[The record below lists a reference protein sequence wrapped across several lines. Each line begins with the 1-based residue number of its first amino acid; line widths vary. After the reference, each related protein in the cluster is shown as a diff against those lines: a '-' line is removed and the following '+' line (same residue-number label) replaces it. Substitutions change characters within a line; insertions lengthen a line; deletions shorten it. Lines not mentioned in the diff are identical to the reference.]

1 VIDAVRSRREEM
13 REAGELLGVEAV
25 DRTGLVITSEG
36 AFVRV
41 LRVTPVNPLLMS
53 GEEREKAAASFQRLI
68 SQLQADERIQ
78 VVVEGRPVNLEE
90 LLRGSRREVEACA
103 GRMPTRDVAARDR
116 LALSR
121 WRLYAALEESLRLHS
136 DSQAAVEISHYLVV
150 PFLPRQHLARAA
162 LAYWRRGKLPTA
174 PLERTLTAHRRAV
187 REHLGRIDALRAEL
201 EGEGMATELLDG
213 EQVVHLLWANFN
225 PTRADRGRRPAEPGE
240 LLGELD
246 AAVEREEALQAGAR
260 LKEAIA
266 ASSLDFDRDSHVGY
280 VARDACQTIAVATT
294 AGRTA
299 MGWLHSAM
307 LTRQPFSLCVFVRAL
322 ERRRERQ
329 RLKLAYRR
337 LFTINRGAESRG
349 RVPDFD
355 RYVQEREYEG
365 LLGQLATGEQTGL
378 FHVSI
383 YEQLRAPGPDPDLSA
398 LSEAVDFC
406 TEQIESAGDCK
417 VNAGTFRQQ
426 RLWESALPLGRDV
439 AAQVRK
445 YPTVNAADMLPLVG
459 TKCGSPTGI
468 PFAFADPGRTVE
480 LLNLY
485 DEVHPNHTMLIA
497 GRSGSGK
504 TMTANVLMARAVAA
518 GARAFVID
526 RAGHYQ
532 TLSRLIDGAQQI
544 DIGAEASPY
553 ALNPWDV
560 PDPAKVPREK
570 VAFLIALH
578 QLMMGRLDGQQ
589 LGMLASGIR
598 AVYGK
603 AAGLDGQPT
612 ESMLREELRAQA
624 DDAHKADTPEIAATL
639 RNLADQ
645 LSEYCGEG
653 TYAYLLDRPTTVPL
667 DSPLVIFDT
676 RTCPES
682 QLQLVMFELMEYVT
696 GTVQRHWARHR
707 ADAVKP
713 GAPLFL
719 GRSLLLIDEAWH
731 LIRRDETGEY
741 ANDLARRARHLG
753 LALIVMSQQL
763 SDFATDYGK
772 ALVRNS
778 AQQLLLAQNPQE
790 IPFIAETVELS
801 QREAAEL
808 GRLKTIKG
816 RHAQMLWLNGSRG
829 HGKVALRVGPTEYWA
844 FTSDPTEVAI
854 RDEQIA
860 RQNGDVWAAISAL
873 ARQGTRAHRDN
884 LAAFADASER

>member
-1 VIDAVRSRREEM
+1 MVGVSKPRSGEL

-36 AFVRV
+36 AFVRI
-41 LRVTPVNPLLMS
+41 LRVAPVNPLLMS
-53 GEEREKAAASFQRLI
+53 GEERDKVAGTFQRLI
-68 SQLQADERIQ
+68 SQLHDDERIQ
-78 VVVEGRPVNLEE
+78 VVVEGRPVNLAE
-90 LLRGSRREVEACA
+90 LVDECRRQVEACSGPPP
-103 GRMPTRDVAARDR
+103 GRECSPHDS

-121 WRLYAALEESLRLHS
+121 WRLHAALEESLRLHA
-136 DSQAAVEISHYLVV
+136 DSHAAVEVNHYLVV
-150 PFLPRQHLARAA
+150 PFVPRQHVARAA
-162 LAYWRRGKLPTA
+162 LAYWRRGKLPKA
-174 PLERTLTAHRRAV
+174 PLERALTAHRRAV
-187 REHLGRIDALRAEL
+187 REHLGRVDALRSEL
-201 EGEGMATELLDG
+201 EAEGMGTELLDG
-213 EQVVHLLWANFN
+213 EQVVALLWSCFN
-225 PTRADRGRRPAEPGE
+225 PTRADGGTRSAPAGE

-246 AAVEREEALQAGAR
+246 APVEREEAIQAGLR
-260 LKEAIA
+260 LREAIA
-266 ASSLDFDRDSHVGY
+266 GASLDFERDSHLAHVD
-280 VARDACQTIAVATT
+280 RDAEQTIVVATT
-294 AGRTA
+294 AGRTS
-299 MGWLHSAM
+299 MGWLHGAM
-307 LTRQPFSLCVFVRAL
+307 LTRQPFTLSVYVHAL

-329 RLKLAYRR
+329 KLKLAYRR

-365 LLGQLATGEQTGL
+365 LLGQLATGQQTGL

-383 YEQLRAPGPDPDLSA
+383 YEKLRARGPDPDLAA

-406 TEQIESAGDCK
+406 AEQIESAGDCK

-426 RLWESALPLGRDV
+426 HLWESTLPLGRDV
-439 AAQVRK
+439 LAQVRK

-485 DEVHPNHTMLIA
+485 DEQHPNHTLLIA

-504 TMTANVLMARAVAA
+504 TMSANVLMSRCLAL

-526 RAGHYQ
+526 RAGHYE
-532 TLSRLIDGAQQI
+532 TLSRLVDGAQQI
-544 DIGAEASPY
+544 EIGAEASPY

-560 PDPAKVPREK
+560 LDPAKVPREK

-578 QLMMGRLDGQQ
+578 QVMMGRLDGQQ

-603 AAGLDGQPT
+603 AAALGASPN
-612 ESMLREELRAQA
+612 ESLLRDELRAQA
-624 DDAHKADTPEIAATL
+624 DDAQKADAPEIAATL

-653 TYAYLLDRPTTVPL
+653 TYAYLLDRETTVPV

-682 QLQLVMFELMEYVT
+682 QLQLVMFSIMEYVT
-696 GTVQRHWARHR
+696 ATVQHHWAAHR
-707 ADAVKP
+707 AEAVKP

-719 GRSLLLIDEAWH
+719 GRSMMLIDEAWH

-763 SDFATDYGK
+763 SDFNTEYGK

-801 QREAAEL
+801 EREASEL
-808 GRLKTIKG
+808 GRLKTVKG
-816 RHAQMLWLNGSRG
+816 RHAQMLWLNGARG
-829 HGKVALRVGPTEYWA
+829 HGKVTLRVGPTEHWA

-854 RDEQIA
+854 RDETIA
-860 RQNGDVWAAISAL
+860 QHDGNVWAAIHTL
-873 ARQGTRAHRDN
+873 AQRGTRAHRDQPQE
-884 LAAFADASER
+884 AAR